1 MENKDIWAPFPQND
15 PEMIKKYYKN
25 KGFATRFQ
33 NLPKRSNV
41 TGIRRFPKRKNALRK
56 PL

>member
-1 MENKDIWAPFPQND
+1 MIISEPFP
-15 PEMIKKYYKN
+15 EKGLKIIKKALQN

-41 TGIRRFPKRKNALRK
+41 TGIRRFPKCKNASRK